1 MTIDIYFAPKI
12 LCMRRRGG
20 VATKYILKTMTTMA
34 PTNNHPEYL
43 QKAAKINERMHF
55 GIGRKPNTITA
66 RPMYCWL
73 DF

>member
-20 VATKYILKTMTTMA
+20 VATKYILKTMITMA
-34 PTNNHPEYL
+34 PKSNHNL
-43 QKAAKINERMHF
+43 QKAAIINERMHF